1 LLELGQRETAAR
13 DTGLV
18 GDDEDETVALGG
30 EPSGDVG
37 HKYEPDRAIRAKRQ
51 LSGFV
56 ESHQRSNEIKKECLV
71 SGAAFRVTFHQRSL
85 LPQAM
90 LKLLPMTA
98 SKFNVSGRSDAIMEA
113 FHEMASLVA
122 QSPAARPAGTSR

>member
-1 LLELGQRETAAR
+1 MKLSVGPLLYYWER
-13 DTGLV
+13 
-18 GDDEDETVALGG
+18 
-30 EPSGDVG
+30 SDVF
-37 HKYEPDRAIRAKRQ
+37 A
-51 LSGFV
+51 
-56 ESHQRSNEIKKECLV
+56 
-71 SGAAFRVTFHQRSL
+71 FHQRSL